1 MIAPFVQADATRVL
15 NEPLLRRV
23 LLGLALV
30 GLAIGLAVWRLGY
43 GDVEPRL
50 IWAAAT
56 VPVVTVLV
64 ISIIRDFWIG
74 RFGVD
79 AIALISMSAALV
91 LGEALA
97 AIVVAIMYAGGTVL
111 EDFARGRAERNLTA
125 LTDRSPRVA
134 HRQGGDRLD
143 TVPVEQIAVGDA
155 LLVRAGELIPVDGSL
170 IDSFALIDES
180 TVTGEPL
187 PERRREGDVLR
198 SGTVNAGEAFSMRA
212 TATAG
217 RSTYAAIVR
226 MVAAAQTAKAPFI
239 RMADRFAIFML
250 PATLIVAGLAWYLSG
265 DPIRALAVLVV
276 ATPCPLILAA
286 PVAFIGGISRAARAG
301 VVMKGSAALEAL
313 ADVRTAIFD
322 KTGTLTLG
330 GAELIDLD
338 IAPGRDADELLRLLA
353 SLEQASHHIISDSI
367 IRLAREKGLGLS
379 HPEDIREVRGSG
391 LQGIVDG
398 TPVRAGSRSLVI
410 GDKQLPGWAA
420 HGEARYSGQPVLR
433 VFVAIEGRLAG
444 VFTFGDS
451 LRGDA
456 REVTRSLRS
465 AGVSRLVMLTGD
477 DAGTA
482 KRVASALE
490 IDCVIADASPADKV
504 AAVES
509 EKRQAPTMMVGD
521 GINDAPALATATV
534 GVALGA
540 RGATASS
547 EAADVIVLAN
557 RLRPV
562 ADAVLIARR
571 TRAIAVQ
578 SIVVGLA
585 LSGGGMIAA
594 AFGFITPVAGA
605 LLQELIDVAVILN
618 ALRTLRDESR

>member
-1 MIAPFVQADATRVL
+1 MIAPFVQADGTRVL
-15 NEPLLRRV
+15 NEPLLRRA
-23 LLGLALV
+23 LLGLALL

-79 AIALISMSAALV
+79 AIALVSMSAALV

-125 LTDRSPRVA
+125 LADRSPRVA
-134 HRQGGDRLD
+134 HRQGSDSLD

-170 IDSFALIDES
+170 IDSFAHIDES
-180 TVTGEPL
+180 AMTGEPL
-187 PERRREGDVLR
+187 PERRRAGDLLR

-265 DPIRALAVLVV
+265 DPIRALAVLVI

-286 PVAFIGGISRAARAG
+286 PVAFIGGISRAARVG

-330 GAELIDLD
+330 GAELIDLE

-353 SLEQASHHIISDSI
+353 SLEQASHHIISDFI
-367 IRLAREKGLGLS
+367 IRLARERGLGLAQ
-379 HPEDIREVRGSG
+379 PEGVREVRGSG

-410 GDKQLPGWAA
+410 GDRQLPGWAA

-451 LRGDA
+451 PEGRRSRSYTEPSLSWCVAPCYADGRRYRYCQTRG
-456 REVTRSLRS
+456 V
-465 AGVSRLVMLTGD
+465 GSRD
-477 DAGTA
+477 
-482 KRVASALE
+482 
-490 IDCVIADASPADKV
+490 
-504 AAVES
+504 
-509 EKRQAPTMMVGD
+509 
-521 GINDAPALATATV
+521 
-534 GVALGA
+534 
-540 RGATASS
+540 
-547 EAADVIVLAN
+547 
-557 RLRPV
+557 RLRHCGCNSCRQGCRGGVGEAPS
-562 ADAVLIARR
+562 ADHDGRR
-571 TRAIAVQ
+571 RHQ
-578 SIVVGLA
+578 
-585 LSGGGMIAA
+585 
-594 AFGFITPVAGA
+594 
-605 LLQELIDVAVILN
+605 
-618 ALRTLRDESR
+618 

>member
-1 MIAPFVQADATRVL
+1 MIAPFVQADGTRVL
-15 NEPLLRRV
+15 NEPLLRRA
-23 LLGLALV
+23 LLGLALL
-30 GLAIGLAVWRLGY
+30 GLAIGLAVWRLGN

-79 AIALISMSAALV
+79 AIALVSMSAALV

-125 LTDRSPRVA
+125 LADRSPRVA
-134 HRQGGDRLD
+134 HRQGSDSLD

-170 IDSFALIDES
+170 IDSFAHIDES
-180 TVTGEPL
+180 AMTGEPL
-187 PERRREGDVLR
+187 PERRRAGDLLR

-250 PATLIVAGLAWYLSG
+250 PATLIVAGLAWHLSG
-265 DPIRALAVLVV
+265 DPIRALAVLVI

-286 PVAFIGGISRAARAG
+286 PVAFIGGISRAARVG

-330 GAELIDLD
+330 GAELIDLE

-367 IRLAREKGLGLS
+367 IRLARERGLGLAQ
-379 HPEDIREVRGSG
+379 PEGVREVRGSG

-410 GDKQLPGWAA
+410 GDRQFPGWAA

-433 VFVAIEGRLAG
+433 VFLAIEGRLAG

-456 REVTRSLRS
+456 REVTQSLRA

-477 DAGTA
+477 DTGTA
-482 KRVASALE
+482 QRVASALE
-490 IDCVIADASPADKV
+490 IDCVIADATPADKV
-504 AAVES
+504 AAVEA
-509 EKRQAPTMMVGD
+509 EKRRAPTMMVGD
-521 GINDAPALATATV
+521 GVNDAPALATATV

-547 EAADVIVLAN
+547 EAADVVVLAN

-562 ADAVLIARR
+562 ADAVVIARR
-571 TRAIAVQ
+571 TRVIAVQ
-578 SIVVGLA
+578 SIVAGLV